1 QTCALPILIGSP
13 TKQDRNDL
21 ALELVNI
28 EDNRLTQVLC
38 DSPLNRN
45 VDKKSF
51 CISKE
56 TGSVFI
62 SLLGDTYFGE
72 YYDRDRQRRGYRNY
86 LEQYGYSYSLKYF
99 SRFLAENDLNIVN
112 FEASLTKEIESPLL
126 GLKKWILDANPEK
139 NIEVMRAYNIDA
151 VLLGN
156 NHSNDFGSECLAS
169 SLSMLDQADI
179 NNAGAGLN
187 ADLAATP
194 MI

>member
-1 QTCALPILIGSP
+1 
-13 TKQDRNDL
+13 
-21 ALELVNI
+21 
-28 EDNRLTQVLC
+28 
-38 DSPLNRN
+38 
-45 VDKKSF
+45 
-51 CISKE
+51 
-56 TGSVFI
+56 
-62 SLLGDTYFGE
+62 
-72 YYDRDRQRRGYRNY
+72 
-86 LEQYGYSYSLKYF
+86 
-99 SRFLAENDLNIVN
+99 
-112 FEASLTKEIESPLL
+112 SLTKEIESPLL

-194 MI
+194 MIVNVSIDNLHRKIYIFSGYSFNHYEDSNF